1 MGQIDLLSQWL
12 PVAAQGSDTPPVTLV
27 NITRSPP
34 PPVFVSVASKEFNNT
49 VSLLFA
55 THAGRSISVAAK
67 ELKGMVAID
76 GRIAGGA
83 QKQMGCESWF
93 AQASEMKDE

>member
-1 MGQIDLLSQWL
+1 MGTL
-12 PVAAQGSDTPPVTLV
+12 PLF
-27 NITRSPP
+27 
-34 PPVFVSVASKEFNNT
+34 FVSVASKEFNNT

-55 THAGRSISVAAK
+55 KHAARSISAAAK
-67 ELKGMVAID
+67 RLKIMVVID